1 MKNVCV
7 LGCGRLGQII
17 ADGLHTGKVKGCRL
31 EGVMDGNEKAVK
43 EAARKFQCRA
53 SHRAISVSAW
63 PQAIG
68 RMPMPL
74 AAPWRAG
81 RAALYNRRAGCY
93 NKSDRPVG
101 RSEFVPAGEQEE
113 NSRPRV
119 FWREDM
125 LPQFS
130 VRKPYTVLVAVV
142 LVLVLGVISFT
153 GMTTDLLPAMELPYV
168 VVMTTYPGASPEK
181 IETTVT
187 KPLEAVLGTTGGIK
201 NVSSVSSEN
210 ASIVILEFEQGTN
223 MDSAMIE
230 LSSNVDLVS
239 GQMDDAVG
247 TPMLMKISPDMLPVM
262 VASVDMDGMDVK
274 EISAFADETVMPAF
288 ERIDGVAS
296 VDATG
301 LVEQQVTVTLDQAK
315 IDALNDKVLAG
326 VDSGLADAQRELRE
340 GQAKVADGKA
350 KLAEGEAALESQKGS
365 ALDKLAQGSA
375 QVDGASATLSALLSE
390 ETTLTANQ
398 KAFEAERDG
407 YTQAKQ
413 GYEGINTALA
423 GARDTARQ
431 AAAAAAKQGVLDS
444 VNALLAQMG
453 RPAVGTYKEAAAVY
467 AQLQQTQPGLP
478 ALPDPAVVGEQAAA
492 AVPANVDALLAL
504 DDASFEAFKAQAGAL
519 PGGEQLA
526 ALAKESLTPLRDAE
540 VRADTRLPEVEA
552 ELSNITTRL
561 AVISGMK
568 PALEENLKKA
578 QDAYA
583 ELEKGKMTAVNELTR
598 GEVTLS
604 TTKTQLEDAEQKLA
618 DAQEQFDQ
626 ARDAAYKKADLSG
639 VLTADMLG
647 NILMA
652 QNFNM
657 PAGYITEGEEQYL
670 VKVGEEYASLE
681 ELENTLLM
689 HMDVDGVGD
698 VRLSDVADIA
708 LTDNAGESYAKV
720 NGNDG
725 VVLSFQK
732 QSTASTATVSQRI
745 NSAIAQLQEQNPGLH
760 ITPLMDQGDYIDMVV
775 GSVLSNLLW
784 GGLLAI
790 IVLIFFL
797 KDAKPTF
804 IVACSIPF
812 SLMCAI
818 TLMYFTDV
826 TLNIISLSGLALGVG
841 MLVDNSIVVIE
852 NIYRLRSLGVPA
864 SKAAIQGAKQVSGA
878 IFASTLTTICVFLP
892 IVFTQGISRELFT
905 DMGLT
910 IAYSLLASL
919 VVALTLVPAMG
930 AAVLKNTKEKS
941 HRWFDAF
948 VEGYQR
954 LLGWAL
960 RHKAPVLSGVT
971 ALLAI
976 SIFLTTQMGTAFIP
990 AMDSPQMSATLTMP
1004 RGAAQQD
1011 AYAMA
1016 DTVME
1021 RIAAVDGVET
1031 VGAMSG
1037 GSGMSSM
1044 MGGSSSGGSITYYIL
1059 LSDDRTATNADVS
1072 AAIEAQVADLD
1083 CTVEVQES
1091 TMDMSALGGSGVE
1104 LVITGRGLDEMNAIA
1119 DDLRGIL
1126 RSTEGL
1132 VDISENSVTGN
1143 PETRITVDKY
1153 KAMQHGLT
1161 VAQIYSE
1168 LAAELKAENTATT
1181 LTLDGTDTPVVV
1193 VKPAG
1198 QAPTRGNIMDH
1209 AFTVTNAEG
1218 EEETVRLYD
1227 IAAKQETDSVSSINR
1242 ENGARTMSVSAGVD
1256 ARHNIGLVSRELEKK
1271 LADYEL
1277 PEGYTVEIAGE
1288 NETINSAMTD
1298 LVKMIALAVVF
1309 IYLIMV
1315 AQFQSLMSPFIVMF
1329 AIPLAFTGG
1338 LLALWLTG
1346 SELSIIAMLGFL
1358 VLAGVVVNNGI
1369 VFVDNINQ
1377 LRLAGMD
1384 RTEAILE
1391 TGRTRIRPVL
1401 MTALTTILAMST
1413 MALGIGD
1420 GAEMTQ
1426 PMAIVTIGGLT
1437 YATLLTLLVVPVLYD
1452 IFRKK
1457 PLYDPELDAAAADA
1471 AKELPQPAAG

>member
-1 MKNVCV
+1 
-7 LGCGRLGQII
+7 
-17 ADGLHTGKVKGCRL
+17 
-31 EGVMDGNEKAVK
+31 
-43 EAARKFQCRA
+43 
-53 SHRAISVSAW
+53 
-63 PQAIG
+63 
-68 RMPMPL
+68 
-74 AAPWRAG
+74 
-81 RAALYNRRAGCY
+81 
-93 NKSDRPVG
+93 
-101 RSEFVPAGEQEE
+101 
-113 NSRPRV
+113 
-119 FWREDM
+119 M

-210 ASIVILEFEQGTN
+210 ASLVILEFEQGTN

-301 LVEQQVTVTLDQAK
+301 LVEQQVTVTLDQVK

-407 YTQAKQ
+407 YTHAKQ

-453 RPAVGTYKEAAAVY
+453 RPAVGTYEEAAAVY

-526 ALAKESLTPLRDAE
+526 ALTKESLTQLRDAAL
-540 VRADTRLPEVEA
+540 RADTRLPEVEA

-639 VLTADMLG
+639 MLTADMLG

-1072 AAIEAQVADLD
+1072 AAIEAQAADLD

-1198 QAPTRGNIMDH
+1198 QASTRGNIMDH

-1329 AIPLAFTGG
+1329 TIPLAFTGG

-1457 PLYDPELDAAAADA
+1457 PLYDPELDDAAADA

>member
-1 MKNVCV
+1 
-7 LGCGRLGQII
+7 
-17 ADGLHTGKVKGCRL
+17 
-31 EGVMDGNEKAVK
+31 
-43 EAARKFQCRA
+43 
-53 SHRAISVSAW
+53 
-63 PQAIG
+63 
-68 RMPMPL
+68 
-74 AAPWRAG
+74 
-81 RAALYNRRAGCY
+81 
-93 NKSDRPVG
+93 
-101 RSEFVPAGEQEE
+101 
-113 NSRPRV
+113 
-119 FWREDM
+119 
-125 LPQFS
+125 
-130 VRKPYTVLVAVV
+130 
-142 LVLVLGVISFT
+142 
-153 GMTTDLLPAMELPYV
+153 
-168 VVMTTYPGASPEK
+168 
-181 IETTVT
+181 
-187 KPLEAVLGTTGGIK
+187 
-201 NVSSVSSEN
+201 
-210 ASIVILEFEQGTN
+210 
-223 MDSAMIE
+223 
-230 LSSNVDLVS
+230 
-239 GQMDDAVG
+239 
-247 TPMLMKISPDMLPVM
+247 
-262 VASVDMDGMDVK
+262 
-274 EISAFADETVMPAF
+274 
-288 ERIDGVAS
+288 
-296 VDATG
+296 
-301 LVEQQVTVTLDQAK
+301 
-315 IDALNDKVLAG
+315 
-326 VDSGLADAQRELRE
+326 
-340 GQAKVADGKA
+340 
-350 KLAEGEAALESQKGS
+350 
-365 ALDKLAQGSA
+365 
-375 QVDGASATLSALLSE
+375 
-390 ETTLTANQ
+390 
-398 KAFEAERDG
+398 
-407 YTQAKQ
+407 
-413 GYEGINTALA
+413 
-423 GARDTARQ
+423 
-431 AAAAAAKQGVLDS
+431 
-444 VNALLAQMG
+444 
-453 RPAVGTYKEAAAVY
+453 
-467 AQLQQTQPGLP
+467 
-478 ALPDPAVVGEQAAA
+478 
-492 AVPANVDALLAL
+492 
-504 DDASFEAFKAQAGAL
+504 
-519 PGGEQLA
+519 
-526 ALAKESLTPLRDAE
+526 
-540 VRADTRLPEVEA
+540 
-552 ELSNITTRL
+552 
-561 AVISGMK
+561 
-568 PALEENLKKA
+568 
-578 QDAYA
+578 
-583 ELEKGKMTAVNELTR
+583 
-598 GEVTLS
+598 
-604 TTKTQLEDAEQKLA
+604 
-618 DAQEQFDQ
+618 
-626 ARDAAYKKADLSG
+626 
-639 VLTADMLG
+639 
-647 NILMA
+647 MA

-698 VRLSDVADIA
+698 VRLSDVADIV

-1329 AIPLAFTGG
+1329 TIPLAFTGG

-1384 RTEAILE
+1384 RTKAILE

-1457 PLYDPELDAAAADA
+1457 PLYDPELDDAAADA

>member
-1 MKNVCV
+1 
-7 LGCGRLGQII
+7 
-17 ADGLHTGKVKGCRL
+17 
-31 EGVMDGNEKAVK
+31 
-43 EAARKFQCRA
+43 
-53 SHRAISVSAW
+53 
-63 PQAIG
+63 
-68 RMPMPL
+68 
-74 AAPWRAG
+74 
-81 RAALYNRRAGCY
+81 
-93 NKSDRPVG
+93 
-101 RSEFVPAGEQEE
+101 
-113 NSRPRV
+113 
-119 FWREDM
+119 M

-301 LVEQQVTVTLDQAK
+301 LVEQQVTVTLDQVK

-326 VDSGLADAQRELRE
+326 VDSDLADAQRELRE

-453 RPAVGTYKEAAAVY
+453 RPAVGTYEEAAAVY

-504 DDASFEAFKAQAGAL
+504 DDASFEAFKTQAGAL

-526 ALAKESLTPLRDAE
+526 ALTKESLTQLRDA
-540 VRADTRLPEVEA
+540 VLRADTRLPEVEA

-960 RHKAPVLSGVT
+960 RHKAPVLAGVT

-990 AMDSPQMSATLTMP
+990 AMDSPQMSAKLTMP

-1288 NETINSAMTD
+1288 NKTINSAMTD

-1329 AIPLAFTGG
+1329 TIPLAFTGG

-1452 IFRKK
+1452 TFRKK
-1457 PLYDPELDAAAADA
+1457 PLYDPELDDAAADA

>member
-1 MKNVCV
+1 
-7 LGCGRLGQII
+7 
-17 ADGLHTGKVKGCRL
+17 
-31 EGVMDGNEKAVK
+31 
-43 EAARKFQCRA
+43 
-53 SHRAISVSAW
+53 
-63 PQAIG
+63 
-68 RMPMPL
+68 
-74 AAPWRAG
+74 
-81 RAALYNRRAGCY
+81 
-93 NKSDRPVG
+93 
-101 RSEFVPAGEQEE
+101 
-113 NSRPRV
+113 
-119 FWREDM
+119 
-125 LPQFS
+125 
-130 VRKPYTVLVAVV
+130 
-142 LVLVLGVISFT
+142 
-153 GMTTDLLPAMELPYV
+153 
-168 VVMTTYPGASPEK
+168 
-181 IETTVT
+181 
-187 KPLEAVLGTTGGIK
+187 
-201 NVSSVSSEN
+201 
-210 ASIVILEFEQGTN
+210 
-223 MDSAMIE
+223 
-230 LSSNVDLVS
+230 
-239 GQMDDAVG
+239 
-247 TPMLMKISPDMLPVM
+247 
-262 VASVDMDGMDVK
+262 
-274 EISAFADETVMPAF
+274 
-288 ERIDGVAS
+288 
-296 VDATG
+296 
-301 LVEQQVTVTLDQAK
+301 
-315 IDALNDKVLAG
+315 
-326 VDSGLADAQRELRE
+326 
-340 GQAKVADGKA
+340 
-350 KLAEGEAALESQKGS
+350 
-365 ALDKLAQGSA
+365 
-375 QVDGASATLSALLSE
+375 
-390 ETTLTANQ
+390 
-398 KAFEAERDG
+398 
-407 YTQAKQ
+407 
-413 GYEGINTALA
+413 
-423 GARDTARQ
+423 
-431 AAAAAAKQGVLDS
+431 
-444 VNALLAQMG
+444 
-453 RPAVGTYKEAAAVY
+453 
-467 AQLQQTQPGLP
+467 
-478 ALPDPAVVGEQAAA
+478 
-492 AVPANVDALLAL
+492 
-504 DDASFEAFKAQAGAL
+504 
-519 PGGEQLA
+519 
-526 ALAKESLTPLRDAE
+526 
-540 VRADTRLPEVEA
+540 
-552 ELSNITTRL
+552 
-561 AVISGMK
+561 
-568 PALEENLKKA
+568 
-578 QDAYA
+578 
-583 ELEKGKMTAVNELTR
+583 MTAVNELTR

-618 DAQEQFDQ
+618 DAQAQFDQ

-760 ITPLMDQGDYIDMVV
+760 ITPLMDQGDYIDIVV

-960 RHKAPVLSGVT
+960 RHKAPVLAGVT

-990 AMDSPQMSATLTMP
+990 AMDSPQMSAKLTMP

-1329 AIPLAFTGG
+1329 TIPLAFTGG

-1457 PLYDPELDAAAADA
+1457 PLYDPELDDAAADA

>member
-1 MKNVCV
+1 
-7 LGCGRLGQII
+7 
-17 ADGLHTGKVKGCRL
+17 
-31 EGVMDGNEKAVK
+31 
-43 EAARKFQCRA
+43 
-53 SHRAISVSAW
+53 
-63 PQAIG
+63 
-68 RMPMPL
+68 
-74 AAPWRAG
+74 
-81 RAALYNRRAGCY
+81 
-93 NKSDRPVG
+93 
-101 RSEFVPAGEQEE
+101 
-113 NSRPRV
+113 
-119 FWREDM
+119 M

-301 LVEQQVTVTLDQAK
+301 LVEQQVTVTLDQVK

-350 KLAEGEAALESQKGS
+350 KLAEGEAALESQKDS

-407 YTQAKQ
+407 YTHAKQ

-453 RPAVGTYKEAAAVY
+453 RPAVGTYEEAAAVY

-526 ALAKESLTPLRDAE
+526 ALTKESLTQLRGAAL
-540 VRADTRLPEVEA
+540 RADTRLPEVEA
-552 ELSNITTRL
+552 ELSNIATRL

-1329 AIPLAFTGG
+1329 TIPLAFTGG

-1457 PLYDPELDAAAADA
+1457 PLYDPELDDAAADA

>member
-1 MKNVCV
+1 
-7 LGCGRLGQII
+7 
-17 ADGLHTGKVKGCRL
+17 
-31 EGVMDGNEKAVK
+31 
-43 EAARKFQCRA
+43 
-53 SHRAISVSAW
+53 
-63 PQAIG
+63 
-68 RMPMPL
+68 
-74 AAPWRAG
+74 
-81 RAALYNRRAGCY
+81 
-93 NKSDRPVG
+93 
-101 RSEFVPAGEQEE
+101 
-113 NSRPRV
+113 
-119 FWREDM
+119 M

-210 ASIVILEFEQGTN
+210 ASLVILEFEQGTN

-301 LVEQQVTVTLDQAK
+301 LVEQQVTVTLDQVK

-407 YTQAKQ
+407 YTHAKQ

-453 RPAVGTYKEAAAVY
+453 RPAVGTYEEAAAVY

-526 ALAKESLTPLRDAE
+526 ALTKESLTQLRDAAL
-540 VRADTRLPEVEA
+540 RADTRLPEVEA

-639 VLTADMLG
+639 MLTADMLG

-930 AAVLKNTKEKS
+930 AAVLKNTNEKS

-1072 AAIEAQVADLD
+1072 AAIEAQAADLD

-1329 AIPLAFTGG
+1329 TIPLAFTGG

-1457 PLYDPELDAAAADA
+1457 PLYDPELDDAAADA

>member
-1 MKNVCV
+1 
-7 LGCGRLGQII
+7 
-17 ADGLHTGKVKGCRL
+17 
-31 EGVMDGNEKAVK
+31 
-43 EAARKFQCRA
+43 
-53 SHRAISVSAW
+53 
-63 PQAIG
+63 
-68 RMPMPL
+68 
-74 AAPWRAG
+74 
-81 RAALYNRRAGCY
+81 
-93 NKSDRPVG
+93 
-101 RSEFVPAGEQEE
+101 
-113 NSRPRV
+113 
-119 FWREDM
+119 M

-526 ALAKESLTPLRDAE
+526 ALAKESLTQLHDAAL
-540 VRADTRLPEVEA
+540 RADTRLPEVEA

-1329 AIPLAFTGG
+1329 TIPLAFTGG

>member
-1 MKNVCV
+1 
-7 LGCGRLGQII
+7 
-17 ADGLHTGKVKGCRL
+17 
-31 EGVMDGNEKAVK
+31 
-43 EAARKFQCRA
+43 
-53 SHRAISVSAW
+53 
-63 PQAIG
+63 
-68 RMPMPL
+68 
-74 AAPWRAG
+74 
-81 RAALYNRRAGCY
+81 
-93 NKSDRPVG
+93 
-101 RSEFVPAGEQEE
+101 
-113 NSRPRV
+113 
-119 FWREDM
+119 M

-301 LVEQQVTVTLDQAK
+301 LVEQQVTVTLDQVK

-326 VDSGLADAQRELRE
+326 VDSDLADAQRELRE

-453 RPAVGTYKEAAAVY
+453 RPAVGTYEEAAAVY

-504 DDASFEAFKAQAGAL
+504 DDASFEAFKTQAGAL

-526 ALAKESLTPLRDAE
+526 ALTKESLTQLRDA
-540 VRADTRLPEVEA
+540 VLRADTRLPEVEA

-960 RHKAPVLSGVT
+960 RHKAPVLAGVT

-990 AMDSPQMSATLTMP
+990 AMDSPQMSAKLTMP

-1011 AYAMA
+1011 AYAIA

-1329 AIPLAFTGG
+1329 TIPLAFTGG

-1452 IFRKK
+1452 TFRKK
-1457 PLYDPELDAAAADA
+1457 PLYDPELDDAAADA

>member
-1 MKNVCV
+1 
-7 LGCGRLGQII
+7 
-17 ADGLHTGKVKGCRL
+17 
-31 EGVMDGNEKAVK
+31 
-43 EAARKFQCRA
+43 
-53 SHRAISVSAW
+53 
-63 PQAIG
+63 
-68 RMPMPL
+68 
-74 AAPWRAG
+74 
-81 RAALYNRRAGCY
+81 
-93 NKSDRPVG
+93 
-101 RSEFVPAGEQEE
+101 
-113 NSRPRV
+113 
-119 FWREDM
+119 M

-301 LVEQQVTVTLDQAK
+301 LVEQQVTVTLDQVK

-326 VDSGLADAQRELRE
+326 VDSDLADAQRELRE

-504 DDASFEAFKAQAGAL
+504 DDASFEAFKTQAGAL

-526 ALAKESLTPLRDAE
+526 ALTKESLTQLRDA
-540 VRADTRLPEVEA
+540 VLRADTRLPEVEA

-960 RHKAPVLSGVT
+960 RHKAPVLAGVT

-990 AMDSPQMSATLTMP
+990 AMDSPQMSAKLTMP

-1329 AIPLAFTGG
+1329 TIPLAFTGG

-1457 PLYDPELDAAAADA
+1457 PLYDPELDDAAADA

>member
-1 MKNVCV
+1 M
-7 LGCGRLGQII
+7 
-17 ADGLHTGKVKGCRL
+17 
-31 EGVMDGNEKAVK
+31 
-43 EAARKFQCRA
+43 
-53 SHRAISVSAW
+53 
-63 PQAIG
+63 
-68 RMPMPL
+68 
-74 AAPWRAG
+74 
-81 RAALYNRRAGCY
+81 
-93 NKSDRPVG
+93 
-101 RSEFVPAGEQEE
+101 
-113 NSRPRV
+113 
-119 FWREDM
+119 
-125 LPQFS
+125 
-130 VRKPYTVLVAVV
+130 
-142 LVLVLGVISFT
+142 
-153 GMTTDLLPAMELPYV
+153 
-168 VVMTTYPGASPEK
+168 
-181 IETTVT
+181 
-187 KPLEAVLGTTGGIK
+187 
-201 NVSSVSSEN
+201 
-210 ASIVILEFEQGTN
+210 
-223 MDSAMIE
+223 
-230 LSSNVDLVS
+230 
-239 GQMDDAVG
+239 
-247 TPMLMKISPDMLPVM
+247 
-262 VASVDMDGMDVK
+262 
-274 EISAFADETVMPAF
+274 
-288 ERIDGVAS
+288 
-296 VDATG
+296 
-301 LVEQQVTVTLDQAK
+301 
-315 IDALNDKVLAG
+315 
-326 VDSGLADAQRELRE
+326 
-340 GQAKVADGKA
+340 
-350 KLAEGEAALESQKGS
+350 
-365 ALDKLAQGSA
+365 
-375 QVDGASATLSALLSE
+375 
-390 ETTLTANQ
+390 
-398 KAFEAERDG
+398 
-407 YTQAKQ
+407 
-413 GYEGINTALA
+413 
-423 GARDTARQ
+423 
-431 AAAAAAKQGVLDS
+431 
-444 VNALLAQMG
+444 
-453 RPAVGTYKEAAAVY
+453 
-467 AQLQQTQPGLP
+467 
-478 ALPDPAVVGEQAAA
+478 GEQAAA

-526 ALAKESLTPLRDAE
+526 AQTKESLTQLRDAAL
-540 VRADTRLPEVEA
+540 RADTRLPEVEA
-552 ELSNITTRL
+552 ELSTLPRARCNF
-561 AVISGMK
+561 GMK
-568 PALEENLKKA
+568 PALEENLKGTGCLCRAGKG
-578 QDAYA
+578 QDDG
-583 ELEKGKMTAVNELTR
+583 GKRAHQ

-604 TTKTQLEDAEQKLA
+604 TTNTAGRCGTKLA

-639 VLTADMLG
+639 MLTADMLG

-790 IVLIFFL
+790 IVLIIFL

-941 HRWFDAF
+941 HRWFDAG

-960 RHKAPVLSGVT
+960 RHKAPVLAGVT

-1218 EEETVRLYD
+1218 ERRPSVCD

-1329 AIPLAFTGG
+1329 TIPLAFTGG

-1346 SELSIIAMLGFL
+1346 SELSVIAMLGFL

-1457 PLYDPELDAAAADA
+1457 PLYDPELDDAAADA

>member
-1 MKNVCV
+1 
-7 LGCGRLGQII
+7 
-17 ADGLHTGKVKGCRL
+17 
-31 EGVMDGNEKAVK
+31 
-43 EAARKFQCRA
+43 
-53 SHRAISVSAW
+53 
-63 PQAIG
+63 
-68 RMPMPL
+68 
-74 AAPWRAG
+74 
-81 RAALYNRRAGCY
+81 
-93 NKSDRPVG
+93 
-101 RSEFVPAGEQEE
+101 
-113 NSRPRV
+113 
-119 FWREDM
+119 M

-301 LVEQQVTVTLDQAK
+301 LVEQQVTVTLDQVK

-407 YTQAKQ
+407 YTHAKQ

-431 AAAAAAKQGVLDS
+431 AAAAAAKQGVLDN

-453 RPAVGTYKEAAAVY
+453 RPAVGTYEEAAAVY

-526 ALAKESLTPLRDAE
+526 ALTKESLTQLRDAAL
-540 VRADTRLPEVEA
+540 RADTRLPEVEA

-812 SLMCAI
+812 RLMCAI

-1104 LVITGRGLDEMNAIA
+1104 LVIAGRGLDEMNAIA

-1329 AIPLAFTGG
+1329 TIPLAFTGG

-1457 PLYDPELDAAAADA
+1457 PLYDPELDDAAADA

>member
-1 MKNVCV
+1 
-7 LGCGRLGQII
+7 
-17 ADGLHTGKVKGCRL
+17 
-31 EGVMDGNEKAVK
+31 
-43 EAARKFQCRA
+43 
-53 SHRAISVSAW
+53 
-63 PQAIG
+63 
-68 RMPMPL
+68 
-74 AAPWRAG
+74 
-81 RAALYNRRAGCY
+81 
-93 NKSDRPVG
+93 
-101 RSEFVPAGEQEE
+101 
-113 NSRPRV
+113 
-119 FWREDM
+119 M

-210 ASIVILEFEQGTN
+210 ASIVIMEFEQGTN

-301 LVEQQVTVTLDQAK
+301 LVEQQVTVTLDQVK

-326 VDSGLADAQRELRE
+326 VDSDLADAQRELRE

-453 RPAVGTYKEAAAVY
+453 RPAVGTYEEAAAVY

-504 DDASFEAFKAQAGAL
+504 DDASFEAFKTQAGAL

-526 ALAKESLTPLRDAE
+526 ALTKESLTQLRDA
-540 VRADTRLPEVEA
+540 VLRADTRLPEVEA

-941 HRWFDAF
+941 HRWFDAV

-960 RHKAPVLSGVT
+960 RHKAPVLAGVT

-990 AMDSPQMSATLTMP
+990 AMDSPQMSAKLTMP

-1329 AIPLAFTGG
+1329 TIPLAFTGG

-1452 IFRKK
+1452 TFRKK
-1457 PLYDPELDAAAADA
+1457 PLYDPELDDAAADA

>member
-1 MKNVCV
+1 
-7 LGCGRLGQII
+7 
-17 ADGLHTGKVKGCRL
+17 
-31 EGVMDGNEKAVK
+31 
-43 EAARKFQCRA
+43 
-53 SHRAISVSAW
+53 
-63 PQAIG
+63 
-68 RMPMPL
+68 
-74 AAPWRAG
+74 
-81 RAALYNRRAGCY
+81 
-93 NKSDRPVG
+93 
-101 RSEFVPAGEQEE
+101 
-113 NSRPRV
+113 
-119 FWREDM
+119 M

-301 LVEQQVTVTLDQAK
+301 LVEQQVTVTLDQVK

-326 VDSGLADAQRELRE
+326 VDSDLADAQRELRE

-453 RPAVGTYKEAAAVY
+453 RPAVGTYEEAAAVY

-504 DDASFEAFKAQAGAL
+504 DDASFEAFKTQAGAL

-526 ALAKESLTPLRDAE
+526 ALTKESLTQLRDA
-540 VRADTRLPEVEA
+540 VLRADTRLPEVEA

-960 RHKAPVLSGVT
+960 RHKAPVLAGVT

-990 AMDSPQMSATLTMP
+990 AMDSPQMSAKLTMP

-1126 RSTEGL
+1126 RGTEGL

-1329 AIPLAFTGG
+1329 TIPLAFTGG

-1457 PLYDPELDAAAADA
+1457 PLYDPELDDAAADA

>member
-1 MKNVCV
+1 
-7 LGCGRLGQII
+7 
-17 ADGLHTGKVKGCRL
+17 
-31 EGVMDGNEKAVK
+31 
-43 EAARKFQCRA
+43 
-53 SHRAISVSAW
+53 
-63 PQAIG
+63 
-68 RMPMPL
+68 
-74 AAPWRAG
+74 
-81 RAALYNRRAGCY
+81 
-93 NKSDRPVG
+93 
-101 RSEFVPAGEQEE
+101 
-113 NSRPRV
+113 
-119 FWREDM
+119 M

-274 EISAFADETVMPAF
+274 EISALADETVMPAF

-301 LVEQQVTVTLDQAK
+301 LVEQQVTVTLDQVK

-326 VDSGLADAQRELRE
+326 VDSDLADAQRELRE

-453 RPAVGTYKEAAAVY
+453 RPAVGTYEEAAAVY

-504 DDASFEAFKAQAGAL
+504 DDASFEAFKTQAGAL

-526 ALAKESLTPLRDAE
+526 ALTKESLTQLRDA
-540 VRADTRLPEVEA
+540 VLRADTRLPEVEA

-960 RHKAPVLSGVT
+960 RHKAPVLAGVT

-990 AMDSPQMSATLTMP
+990 AMDSPQMSAKLTMP

-1329 AIPLAFTGG
+1329 TIPLAFTGG

-1346 SELSIIAMLGFL
+1346 SELSVIAMLGFL

-1452 IFRKK
+1452 TFRKK
-1457 PLYDPELDAAAADA
+1457 PLYDPELDDAAADA

>member
-1 MKNVCV
+1 
-7 LGCGRLGQII
+7 
-17 ADGLHTGKVKGCRL
+17 
-31 EGVMDGNEKAVK
+31 
-43 EAARKFQCRA
+43 
-53 SHRAISVSAW
+53 
-63 PQAIG
+63 
-68 RMPMPL
+68 
-74 AAPWRAG
+74 
-81 RAALYNRRAGCY
+81 
-93 NKSDRPVG
+93 
-101 RSEFVPAGEQEE
+101 
-113 NSRPRV
+113 
-119 FWREDM
+119 M

-301 LVEQQVTVTLDQAK
+301 LVEQQVTVTLDQVK

-326 VDSGLADAQRELRE
+326 VDSDLADAQRELRE

-453 RPAVGTYKEAAAVY
+453 RPAVGTYEEAAAVY

-526 ALAKESLTPLRDAE
+526 ALTKESLTQLRDA
-540 VRADTRLPEVEA
+540 VLRADTRLPEVEA

-960 RHKAPVLSGVT
+960 RHKAPVLAGVT

-990 AMDSPQMSATLTMP
+990 AMDSPQMSAILTMP

-1329 AIPLAFTGG
+1329 TIPLAFTGG

-1452 IFRKK
+1452 TFRKK
-1457 PLYDPELDAAAADA
+1457 PLYDPELDDAAADA

>member
-1 MKNVCV
+1 
-7 LGCGRLGQII
+7 
-17 ADGLHTGKVKGCRL
+17 
-31 EGVMDGNEKAVK
+31 
-43 EAARKFQCRA
+43 
-53 SHRAISVSAW
+53 
-63 PQAIG
+63 
-68 RMPMPL
+68 
-74 AAPWRAG
+74 
-81 RAALYNRRAGCY
+81 
-93 NKSDRPVG
+93 
-101 RSEFVPAGEQEE
+101 
-113 NSRPRV
+113 
-119 FWREDM
+119 M

-301 LVEQQVTVTLDQAK
+301 LVEQQVTVTLDQVK

-453 RPAVGTYKEAAAVY
+453 RPAVGTYEEAAAVY

-504 DDASFEAFKAQAGAL
+504 DDASFEAFKTQAGAL

-526 ALAKESLTPLRDAE
+526 ALTKESLTQLRDA
-540 VRADTRLPEVEA
+540 VLRADTRLPEVEA

-639 VLTADMLG
+639 MLTADMLG

-1277 PEGYTVEIAGE
+1277 PEGYIVEIAGE

-1329 AIPLAFTGG
+1329 TIPLAFTGG

-1457 PLYDPELDAAAADA
+1457 PLYDPELDDAAADA

>member
-1 MKNVCV
+1 
-7 LGCGRLGQII
+7 
-17 ADGLHTGKVKGCRL
+17 
-31 EGVMDGNEKAVK
+31 
-43 EAARKFQCRA
+43 
-53 SHRAISVSAW
+53 
-63 PQAIG
+63 
-68 RMPMPL
+68 
-74 AAPWRAG
+74 
-81 RAALYNRRAGCY
+81 
-93 NKSDRPVG
+93 
-101 RSEFVPAGEQEE
+101 
-113 NSRPRV
+113 
-119 FWREDM
+119 M

-301 LVEQQVTVTLDQAK
+301 LVEQQVTVTLDQVK

-365 ALDKLAQGSA
+365 ALDKLAQGSV

-453 RPAVGTYKEAAAVY
+453 RPAVGTYEEAAAVY

-526 ALAKESLTPLRDAE
+526 ALTKESLTQLRDA
-540 VRADTRLPEVEA
+540 VLRADTRLPEVEA

-745 NSAIAQLQEQNPGLH
+745 NSAIAQLQEQNPGMH

-960 RHKAPVLSGVT
+960 RHKAPVLAGVT

-1218 EEETVRLYD
+1218 EEEIVRLYD

-1329 AIPLAFTGG
+1329 TIPLAFTGG

-1346 SELSIIAMLGFL
+1346 SELSVIAMLGFL

-1457 PLYDPELDAAAADA
+1457 PLYDPELDDAAADA

>member
-1 MKNVCV
+1 
-7 LGCGRLGQII
+7 
-17 ADGLHTGKVKGCRL
+17 
-31 EGVMDGNEKAVK
+31 
-43 EAARKFQCRA
+43 
-53 SHRAISVSAW
+53 
-63 PQAIG
+63 
-68 RMPMPL
+68 
-74 AAPWRAG
+74 
-81 RAALYNRRAGCY
+81 
-93 NKSDRPVG
+93 
-101 RSEFVPAGEQEE
+101 
-113 NSRPRV
+113 
-119 FWREDM
+119 
-125 LPQFS
+125 
-130 VRKPYTVLVAVV
+130 
-142 LVLVLGVISFT
+142 
-153 GMTTDLLPAMELPYV
+153 
-168 VVMTTYPGASPEK
+168 
-181 IETTVT
+181 
-187 KPLEAVLGTTGGIK
+187 
-201 NVSSVSSEN
+201 
-210 ASIVILEFEQGTN
+210 
-223 MDSAMIE
+223 
-230 LSSNVDLVS
+230 
-239 GQMDDAVG
+239 
-247 TPMLMKISPDMLPVM
+247 
-262 VASVDMDGMDVK
+262 
-274 EISAFADETVMPAF
+274 
-288 ERIDGVAS
+288 
-296 VDATG
+296 
-301 LVEQQVTVTLDQAK
+301 
-315 IDALNDKVLAG
+315 
-326 VDSGLADAQRELRE
+326 
-340 GQAKVADGKA
+340 
-350 KLAEGEAALESQKGS
+350 
-365 ALDKLAQGSA
+365 
-375 QVDGASATLSALLSE
+375 
-390 ETTLTANQ
+390 
-398 KAFEAERDG
+398 
-407 YTQAKQ
+407 
-413 GYEGINTALA
+413 
-423 GARDTARQ
+423 
-431 AAAAAAKQGVLDS
+431 
-444 VNALLAQMG
+444 
-453 RPAVGTYKEAAAVY
+453 
-467 AQLQQTQPGLP
+467 
-478 ALPDPAVVGEQAAA
+478 
-492 AVPANVDALLAL
+492 
-504 DDASFEAFKAQAGAL
+504 
-519 PGGEQLA
+519 
-526 ALAKESLTPLRDAE
+526 
-540 VRADTRLPEVEA
+540 
-552 ELSNITTRL
+552 
-561 AVISGMK
+561 
-568 PALEENLKKA
+568 
-578 QDAYA
+578 
-583 ELEKGKMTAVNELTR
+583 MTAVNELTR

-639 VLTADMLG
+639 MLTADMLG

-960 RHKAPVLSGVT
+960 RHKAPVLAGVT

-1072 AAIEAQVADLD
+1072 AAIEAQVADLE

-1329 AIPLAFTGG
+1329 TIPLAFTGG

-1346 SELSIIAMLGFL
+1346 SELSVIAMLGFL

-1457 PLYDPELDAAAADA
+1457 PLYDPELDDAAADA

>member
-1 MKNVCV
+1 
-7 LGCGRLGQII
+7 
-17 ADGLHTGKVKGCRL
+17 
-31 EGVMDGNEKAVK
+31 
-43 EAARKFQCRA
+43 
-53 SHRAISVSAW
+53 
-63 PQAIG
+63 
-68 RMPMPL
+68 
-74 AAPWRAG
+74 
-81 RAALYNRRAGCY
+81 
-93 NKSDRPVG
+93 
-101 RSEFVPAGEQEE
+101 
-113 NSRPRV
+113 
-119 FWREDM
+119 M

-301 LVEQQVTVTLDQAK
+301 LVEQQVTVTLDQVK

-326 VDSGLADAQRELRE
+326 VDSDLADAQRELRE

-453 RPAVGTYKEAAAVY
+453 RPAVGTYEEAAAVY

-504 DDASFEAFKAQAGAL
+504 DDASFEAFKTQAGAL

-526 ALAKESLTPLRDAE
+526 ALTKESLTQLRDA
-540 VRADTRLPEVEA
+540 VLRADTRLPEVEA

-960 RHKAPVLSGVT
+960 RHKAPVLAGVT

-1072 AAIEAQVADLD
+1072 AAIEAQVADLE

-1329 AIPLAFTGG
+1329 TIPLAFTGG

-1452 IFRKK
+1452 TFRKK
-1457 PLYDPELDAAAADA
+1457 PLYDPELDDAAADA

>member
-1 MKNVCV
+1 
-7 LGCGRLGQII
+7 
-17 ADGLHTGKVKGCRL
+17 
-31 EGVMDGNEKAVK
+31 
-43 EAARKFQCRA
+43 
-53 SHRAISVSAW
+53 
-63 PQAIG
+63 
-68 RMPMPL
+68 
-74 AAPWRAG
+74 
-81 RAALYNRRAGCY
+81 
-93 NKSDRPVG
+93 
-101 RSEFVPAGEQEE
+101 
-113 NSRPRV
+113 
-119 FWREDM
+119 M

-301 LVEQQVTVTLDQAK
+301 LVEQQVTVTLDQVK

-453 RPAVGTYKEAAAVY
+453 RPAVGTYEEAVAVY

-526 ALAKESLTPLRDAE
+526 ALTKESLTQLRDAAL
-540 VRADTRLPEVEA
+540 RADTRLPEVEA

-1329 AIPLAFTGG
+1329 TIPLAFTGG

-1457 PLYDPELDAAAADA
+1457 PLYDPELDDAAADA

>member
-1 MKNVCV
+1 M
-7 LGCGRLGQII
+7 
-17 ADGLHTGKVKGCRL
+17 
-31 EGVMDGNEKAVK
+31 
-43 EAARKFQCRA
+43 
-53 SHRAISVSAW
+53 
-63 PQAIG
+63 
-68 RMPMPL
+68 
-74 AAPWRAG
+74 
-81 RAALYNRRAGCY
+81 
-93 NKSDRPVG
+93 
-101 RSEFVPAGEQEE
+101 
-113 NSRPRV
+113 
-119 FWREDM
+119 
-125 LPQFS
+125 
-130 VRKPYTVLVAVV
+130 
-142 LVLVLGVISFT
+142 
-153 GMTTDLLPAMELPYV
+153 
-168 VVMTTYPGASPEK
+168 
-181 IETTVT
+181 
-187 KPLEAVLGTTGGIK
+187 
-201 NVSSVSSEN
+201 
-210 ASIVILEFEQGTN
+210 
-223 MDSAMIE
+223 
-230 LSSNVDLVS
+230 
-239 GQMDDAVG
+239 
-247 TPMLMKISPDMLPVM
+247 
-262 VASVDMDGMDVK
+262 
-274 EISAFADETVMPAF
+274 
-288 ERIDGVAS
+288 
-296 VDATG
+296 
-301 LVEQQVTVTLDQAK
+301 
-315 IDALNDKVLAG
+315 
-326 VDSGLADAQRELRE
+326 
-340 GQAKVADGKA
+340 
-350 KLAEGEAALESQKGS
+350 
-365 ALDKLAQGSA
+365 
-375 QVDGASATLSALLSE
+375 
-390 ETTLTANQ
+390 
-398 KAFEAERDG
+398 
-407 YTQAKQ
+407 
-413 GYEGINTALA
+413 
-423 GARDTARQ
+423 
-431 AAAAAAKQGVLDS
+431 
-444 VNALLAQMG
+444 
-453 RPAVGTYKEAAAVY
+453 
-467 AQLQQTQPGLP
+467 
-478 ALPDPAVVGEQAAA
+478 
-492 AVPANVDALLAL
+492 
-504 DDASFEAFKAQAGAL
+504 
-519 PGGEQLA
+519 
-526 ALAKESLTPLRDAE
+526 
-540 VRADTRLPEVEA
+540 RADTRLPEVEA

-639 VLTADMLG
+639 MLTADMLG

-1072 AAIEAQVADLD
+1072 AAIEAQVADLE

-1329 AIPLAFTGG
+1329 TIPLAFTGG

-1457 PLYDPELDAAAADA
+1457 PLYDPELDDAAADA

>member
-1 MKNVCV
+1 M
-7 LGCGRLGQII
+7 
-17 ADGLHTGKVKGCRL
+17 
-31 EGVMDGNEKAVK
+31 
-43 EAARKFQCRA
+43 
-53 SHRAISVSAW
+53 
-63 PQAIG
+63 
-68 RMPMPL
+68 
-74 AAPWRAG
+74 
-81 RAALYNRRAGCY
+81 
-93 NKSDRPVG
+93 
-101 RSEFVPAGEQEE
+101 
-113 NSRPRV
+113 
-119 FWREDM
+119 
-125 LPQFS
+125 
-130 VRKPYTVLVAVV
+130 
-142 LVLVLGVISFT
+142 
-153 GMTTDLLPAMELPYV
+153 
-168 VVMTTYPGASPEK
+168 
-181 IETTVT
+181 
-187 KPLEAVLGTTGGIK
+187 
-201 NVSSVSSEN
+201 
-210 ASIVILEFEQGTN
+210 
-223 MDSAMIE
+223 
-230 LSSNVDLVS
+230 
-239 GQMDDAVG
+239 
-247 TPMLMKISPDMLPVM
+247 
-262 VASVDMDGMDVK
+262 
-274 EISAFADETVMPAF
+274 
-288 ERIDGVAS
+288 
-296 VDATG
+296 
-301 LVEQQVTVTLDQAK
+301 
-315 IDALNDKVLAG
+315 
-326 VDSGLADAQRELRE
+326 
-340 GQAKVADGKA
+340 
-350 KLAEGEAALESQKGS
+350 
-365 ALDKLAQGSA
+365 
-375 QVDGASATLSALLSE
+375 
-390 ETTLTANQ
+390 
-398 KAFEAERDG
+398 
-407 YTQAKQ
+407 
-413 GYEGINTALA
+413 
-423 GARDTARQ
+423 
-431 AAAAAAKQGVLDS
+431 
-444 VNALLAQMG
+444 
-453 RPAVGTYKEAAAVY
+453 
-467 AQLQQTQPGLP
+467 
-478 ALPDPAVVGEQAAA
+478 
-492 AVPANVDALLAL
+492 
-504 DDASFEAFKAQAGAL
+504 
-519 PGGEQLA
+519 
-526 ALAKESLTPLRDAE
+526 
-540 VRADTRLPEVEA
+540 RADTRLPEVEA

-960 RHKAPVLSGVT
+960 RHKAPVLAGVT

-1329 AIPLAFTGG
+1329 TIPLAFTGG

-1457 PLYDPELDAAAADA
+1457 PLYDPELDDAAADA

>member
-1 MKNVCV
+1 
-7 LGCGRLGQII
+7 
-17 ADGLHTGKVKGCRL
+17 
-31 EGVMDGNEKAVK
+31 
-43 EAARKFQCRA
+43 
-53 SHRAISVSAW
+53 
-63 PQAIG
+63 
-68 RMPMPL
+68 
-74 AAPWRAG
+74 
-81 RAALYNRRAGCY
+81 
-93 NKSDRPVG
+93 
-101 RSEFVPAGEQEE
+101 
-113 NSRPRV
+113 
-119 FWREDM
+119 M

-301 LVEQQVTVTLDQAK
+301 LVEQQVTVTLDQVK

-453 RPAVGTYKEAAAVY
+453 RPAVGTYEEAAAVY

-526 ALAKESLTPLRDAE
+526 ALTKESLTQLRDA
-540 VRADTRLPEVEA
+540 VLRADTRLPEVEA

-960 RHKAPVLSGVT
+960 RHKAPVLAGVT

-1329 AIPLAFTGG
+1329 TIPLAFTGG

-1346 SELSIIAMLGFL
+1346 SELSVIAMLGFL

-1452 IFRKK
+1452 TFRKK
-1457 PLYDPELDAAAADA
+1457 PLYDPELDDAAADA

>member
-1 MKNVCV
+1 
-7 LGCGRLGQII
+7 
-17 ADGLHTGKVKGCRL
+17 
-31 EGVMDGNEKAVK
+31 
-43 EAARKFQCRA
+43 
-53 SHRAISVSAW
+53 
-63 PQAIG
+63 
-68 RMPMPL
+68 
-74 AAPWRAG
+74 
-81 RAALYNRRAGCY
+81 
-93 NKSDRPVG
+93 
-101 RSEFVPAGEQEE
+101 
-113 NSRPRV
+113 
-119 FWREDM
+119 M

-326 VDSGLADAQRELRE
+326 VDSDLADAQRELRE

-453 RPAVGTYKEAAAVY
+453 RPAVGTYEEAAAVY

-504 DDASFEAFKAQAGAL
+504 DDASFEAFKTQAGAL

-526 ALAKESLTPLRDAE
+526 ALTKESLTQLRDA
-540 VRADTRLPEVEA
+540 VLRADTRLPEVEA

-960 RHKAPVLSGVT
+960 RHKAPVLAGVT

-990 AMDSPQMSATLTMP
+990 AMDSPQMSAKLTMP

-1329 AIPLAFTGG
+1329 TIPLAFTGG

-1452 IFRKK
+1452 TFRKK
-1457 PLYDPELDAAAADA
+1457 PLYDPELDDAAADA

>member
-1 MKNVCV
+1 
-7 LGCGRLGQII
+7 
-17 ADGLHTGKVKGCRL
+17 
-31 EGVMDGNEKAVK
+31 
-43 EAARKFQCRA
+43 
-53 SHRAISVSAW
+53 
-63 PQAIG
+63 
-68 RMPMPL
+68 
-74 AAPWRAG
+74 
-81 RAALYNRRAGCY
+81 
-93 NKSDRPVG
+93 
-101 RSEFVPAGEQEE
+101 
-113 NSRPRV
+113 
-119 FWREDM
+119 M

-301 LVEQQVTVTLDQAK
+301 LVEQQVTVTLDQVK

-453 RPAVGTYKEAAAVY
+453 RPAVGTYEEAAAVY

-526 ALAKESLTPLRDAE
+526 ALTKESLTQLRGAAL
-540 VRADTRLPEVEA
+540 RADTRLPEVEA
-552 ELSNITTRL
+552 ELSNIATRL

-990 AMDSPQMSATLTMP
+990 AMDSPQMSAKLTMP

-1329 AIPLAFTGG
+1329 TIPLAFTGG

-1457 PLYDPELDAAAADA
+1457 PLYDPELDDAAADA

>member
-1 MKNVCV
+1 
-7 LGCGRLGQII
+7 
-17 ADGLHTGKVKGCRL
+17 
-31 EGVMDGNEKAVK
+31 
-43 EAARKFQCRA
+43 
-53 SHRAISVSAW
+53 
-63 PQAIG
+63 
-68 RMPMPL
+68 
-74 AAPWRAG
+74 
-81 RAALYNRRAGCY
+81 
-93 NKSDRPVG
+93 
-101 RSEFVPAGEQEE
+101 
-113 NSRPRV
+113 
-119 FWREDM
+119 M

-301 LVEQQVTVTLDQAK
+301 LVEQQVTVTLDQVK

-453 RPAVGTYKEAAAVY
+453 RPAVGTYEEAAAVY

-526 ALAKESLTPLRDAE
+526 ALTKESLTQLRDA
-540 VRADTRLPEVEA
+540 VLRADTRLPEVEA

-639 VLTADMLG
+639 MLTADMLG

-1329 AIPLAFTGG
+1329 TIPLAFTGG

-1457 PLYDPELDAAAADA
+1457 PLYDPELDDAAADA

>member
-1 MKNVCV
+1 M
-7 LGCGRLGQII
+7 
-17 ADGLHTGKVKGCRL
+17 
-31 EGVMDGNEKAVK
+31 
-43 EAARKFQCRA
+43 
-53 SHRAISVSAW
+53 
-63 PQAIG
+63 
-68 RMPMPL
+68 
-74 AAPWRAG
+74 
-81 RAALYNRRAGCY
+81 
-93 NKSDRPVG
+93 
-101 RSEFVPAGEQEE
+101 
-113 NSRPRV
+113 
-119 FWREDM
+119 
-125 LPQFS
+125 
-130 VRKPYTVLVAVV
+130 
-142 LVLVLGVISFT
+142 
-153 GMTTDLLPAMELPYV
+153 
-168 VVMTTYPGASPEK
+168 
-181 IETTVT
+181 
-187 KPLEAVLGTTGGIK
+187 
-201 NVSSVSSEN
+201 
-210 ASIVILEFEQGTN
+210 
-223 MDSAMIE
+223 
-230 LSSNVDLVS
+230 
-239 GQMDDAVG
+239 
-247 TPMLMKISPDMLPVM
+247 
-262 VASVDMDGMDVK
+262 
-274 EISAFADETVMPAF
+274 
-288 ERIDGVAS
+288 
-296 VDATG
+296 
-301 LVEQQVTVTLDQAK
+301 
-315 IDALNDKVLAG
+315 
-326 VDSGLADAQRELRE
+326 
-340 GQAKVADGKA
+340 
-350 KLAEGEAALESQKGS
+350 
-365 ALDKLAQGSA
+365 
-375 QVDGASATLSALLSE
+375 
-390 ETTLTANQ
+390 
-398 KAFEAERDG
+398 
-407 YTQAKQ
+407 
-413 GYEGINTALA
+413 
-423 GARDTARQ
+423 
-431 AAAAAAKQGVLDS
+431 
-444 VNALLAQMG
+444 
-453 RPAVGTYKEAAAVY
+453 
-467 AQLQQTQPGLP
+467 
-478 ALPDPAVVGEQAAA
+478 
-492 AVPANVDALLAL
+492 
-504 DDASFEAFKAQAGAL
+504 
-519 PGGEQLA
+519 
-526 ALAKESLTPLRDAE
+526 
-540 VRADTRLPEVEA
+540 
-552 ELSNITTRL
+552 
-561 AVISGMK
+561 
-568 PALEENLKKA
+568 
-578 QDAYA
+578 
-583 ELEKGKMTAVNELTR
+583 
-598 GEVTLS
+598 
-604 TTKTQLEDAEQKLA
+604 
-618 DAQEQFDQ
+618 
-626 ARDAAYKKADLSG
+626 
-639 VLTADMLG
+639 
-647 NILMA
+647 
-652 QNFNM
+652 
-657 PAGYITEGEEQYL
+657 
-670 VKVGEEYASLE
+670 GEEYASLE

-1329 AIPLAFTGG
+1329 TIPLAFTGG

>member
-1 MKNVCV
+1 
-7 LGCGRLGQII
+7 
-17 ADGLHTGKVKGCRL
+17 
-31 EGVMDGNEKAVK
+31 
-43 EAARKFQCRA
+43 
-53 SHRAISVSAW
+53 
-63 PQAIG
+63 
-68 RMPMPL
+68 
-74 AAPWRAG
+74 
-81 RAALYNRRAGCY
+81 
-93 NKSDRPVG
+93 
-101 RSEFVPAGEQEE
+101 
-113 NSRPRV
+113 
-119 FWREDM
+119 
-125 LPQFS
+125 
-130 VRKPYTVLVAVV
+130 
-142 LVLVLGVISFT
+142 
-153 GMTTDLLPAMELPYV
+153 
-168 VVMTTYPGASPEK
+168 
-181 IETTVT
+181 
-187 KPLEAVLGTTGGIK
+187 
-201 NVSSVSSEN
+201 
-210 ASIVILEFEQGTN
+210 
-223 MDSAMIE
+223 
-230 LSSNVDLVS
+230 
-239 GQMDDAVG
+239 
-247 TPMLMKISPDMLPVM
+247 
-262 VASVDMDGMDVK
+262 
-274 EISAFADETVMPAF
+274 
-288 ERIDGVAS
+288 
-296 VDATG
+296 
-301 LVEQQVTVTLDQAK
+301 
-315 IDALNDKVLAG
+315 
-326 VDSGLADAQRELRE
+326 
-340 GQAKVADGKA
+340 
-350 KLAEGEAALESQKGS
+350 
-365 ALDKLAQGSA
+365 
-375 QVDGASATLSALLSE
+375 
-390 ETTLTANQ
+390 
-398 KAFEAERDG
+398 
-407 YTQAKQ
+407 
-413 GYEGINTALA
+413 
-423 GARDTARQ
+423 
-431 AAAAAAKQGVLDS
+431 
-444 VNALLAQMG
+444 
-453 RPAVGTYKEAAAVY
+453 
-467 AQLQQTQPGLP
+467 
-478 ALPDPAVVGEQAAA
+478 
-492 AVPANVDALLAL
+492 
-504 DDASFEAFKAQAGAL
+504 
-519 PGGEQLA
+519 
-526 ALAKESLTPLRDAE
+526 
-540 VRADTRLPEVEA
+540 
-552 ELSNITTRL
+552 
-561 AVISGMK
+561 MK

-639 VLTADMLG
+639 MLTADMLG

-1329 AIPLAFTGG
+1329 TIPLAFTGG

-1457 PLYDPELDAAAADA
+1457 PLYDPELDDAAADA

>member
-1 MKNVCV
+1 
-7 LGCGRLGQII
+7 
-17 ADGLHTGKVKGCRL
+17 
-31 EGVMDGNEKAVK
+31 
-43 EAARKFQCRA
+43 
-53 SHRAISVSAW
+53 
-63 PQAIG
+63 
-68 RMPMPL
+68 
-74 AAPWRAG
+74 
-81 RAALYNRRAGCY
+81 
-93 NKSDRPVG
+93 
-101 RSEFVPAGEQEE
+101 
-113 NSRPRV
+113 
-119 FWREDM
+119 
-125 LPQFS
+125 
-130 VRKPYTVLVAVV
+130 
-142 LVLVLGVISFT
+142 
-153 GMTTDLLPAMELPYV
+153 
-168 VVMTTYPGASPEK
+168 
-181 IETTVT
+181 
-187 KPLEAVLGTTGGIK
+187 
-201 NVSSVSSEN
+201 
-210 ASIVILEFEQGTN
+210 
-223 MDSAMIE
+223 
-230 LSSNVDLVS
+230 
-239 GQMDDAVG
+239 
-247 TPMLMKISPDMLPVM
+247 
-262 VASVDMDGMDVK
+262 
-274 EISAFADETVMPAF
+274 
-288 ERIDGVAS
+288 
-296 VDATG
+296 
-301 LVEQQVTVTLDQAK
+301 
-315 IDALNDKVLAG
+315 
-326 VDSGLADAQRELRE
+326 
-340 GQAKVADGKA
+340 
-350 KLAEGEAALESQKGS
+350 
-365 ALDKLAQGSA
+365 
-375 QVDGASATLSALLSE
+375 
-390 ETTLTANQ
+390 
-398 KAFEAERDG
+398 
-407 YTQAKQ
+407 
-413 GYEGINTALA
+413 
-423 GARDTARQ
+423 
-431 AAAAAAKQGVLDS
+431 
-444 VNALLAQMG
+444 
-453 RPAVGTYKEAAAVY
+453 
-467 AQLQQTQPGLP
+467 
-478 ALPDPAVVGEQAAA
+478 
-492 AVPANVDALLAL
+492 
-504 DDASFEAFKAQAGAL
+504 
-519 PGGEQLA
+519 
-526 ALAKESLTPLRDAE
+526 
-540 VRADTRLPEVEA
+540 
-552 ELSNITTRL
+552 
-561 AVISGMK
+561 
-568 PALEENLKKA
+568 
-578 QDAYA
+578 
-583 ELEKGKMTAVNELTR
+583 
-598 GEVTLS
+598 
-604 TTKTQLEDAEQKLA
+604 
-618 DAQEQFDQ
+618 
-626 ARDAAYKKADLSG
+626 
-639 VLTADMLG
+639 MLG

-960 RHKAPVLSGVT
+960 RHKAPVLAGVT

-990 AMDSPQMSATLTMP
+990 AMDSPQMSAKLTMP

-1329 AIPLAFTGG
+1329 TIPLAFTGG

-1457 PLYDPELDAAAADA
+1457 PLYDPELDDAAADA

>member
-1 MKNVCV
+1 
-7 LGCGRLGQII
+7 
-17 ADGLHTGKVKGCRL
+17 
-31 EGVMDGNEKAVK
+31 
-43 EAARKFQCRA
+43 
-53 SHRAISVSAW
+53 
-63 PQAIG
+63 
-68 RMPMPL
+68 
-74 AAPWRAG
+74 
-81 RAALYNRRAGCY
+81 
-93 NKSDRPVG
+93 
-101 RSEFVPAGEQEE
+101 
-113 NSRPRV
+113 
-119 FWREDM
+119 M

-210 ASIVILEFEQGTN
+210 ASLVILEFEQGTN

-301 LVEQQVTVTLDQAK
+301 LVEQQVTVTLDQVK

-407 YTQAKQ
+407 YTHAKQ

-453 RPAVGTYKEAAAVY
+453 WPAVGTYEEAAAVY

-526 ALAKESLTPLRDAE
+526 ALTKESLTQLRDAAL
-540 VRADTRLPEVEA
+540 RADTRLPEVEA

-639 VLTADMLG
+639 MLTADMLG

-1072 AAIEAQVADLD
+1072 AAIEAQAADLD

-1329 AIPLAFTGG
+1329 TIPLAFTGG

-1457 PLYDPELDAAAADA
+1457 PLYDPELDDAAADA

>member
-1 MKNVCV
+1 M
-7 LGCGRLGQII
+7 
-17 ADGLHTGKVKGCRL
+17 
-31 EGVMDGNEKAVK
+31 
-43 EAARKFQCRA
+43 
-53 SHRAISVSAW
+53 
-63 PQAIG
+63 
-68 RMPMPL
+68 
-74 AAPWRAG
+74 
-81 RAALYNRRAGCY
+81 
-93 NKSDRPVG
+93 
-101 RSEFVPAGEQEE
+101 
-113 NSRPRV
+113 
-119 FWREDM
+119 
-125 LPQFS
+125 
-130 VRKPYTVLVAVV
+130 
-142 LVLVLGVISFT
+142 
-153 GMTTDLLPAMELPYV
+153 
-168 VVMTTYPGASPEK
+168 
-181 IETTVT
+181 
-187 KPLEAVLGTTGGIK
+187 
-201 NVSSVSSEN
+201 
-210 ASIVILEFEQGTN
+210 
-223 MDSAMIE
+223 
-230 LSSNVDLVS
+230 
-239 GQMDDAVG
+239 
-247 TPMLMKISPDMLPVM
+247 
-262 VASVDMDGMDVK
+262 
-274 EISAFADETVMPAF
+274 
-288 ERIDGVAS
+288 
-296 VDATG
+296 
-301 LVEQQVTVTLDQAK
+301 
-315 IDALNDKVLAG
+315 
-326 VDSGLADAQRELRE
+326 
-340 GQAKVADGKA
+340 
-350 KLAEGEAALESQKGS
+350 
-365 ALDKLAQGSA
+365 
-375 QVDGASATLSALLSE
+375 
-390 ETTLTANQ
+390 
-398 KAFEAERDG
+398 
-407 YTQAKQ
+407 
-413 GYEGINTALA
+413 
-423 GARDTARQ
+423 
-431 AAAAAAKQGVLDS
+431 
-444 VNALLAQMG
+444 
-453 RPAVGTYKEAAAVY
+453 
-467 AQLQQTQPGLP
+467 
-478 ALPDPAVVGEQAAA
+478 
-492 AVPANVDALLAL
+492 
-504 DDASFEAFKAQAGAL
+504 
-519 PGGEQLA
+519 
-526 ALAKESLTPLRDAE
+526 
-540 VRADTRLPEVEA
+540 RADTRLPEVEA

-639 VLTADMLG
+639 MLTADMLG

-1329 AIPLAFTGG
+1329 TIPLAFTGG

-1457 PLYDPELDAAAADA
+1457 PLYDPELDDAAADA

>member
-1 MKNVCV
+1 
-7 LGCGRLGQII
+7 
-17 ADGLHTGKVKGCRL
+17 
-31 EGVMDGNEKAVK
+31 
-43 EAARKFQCRA
+43 
-53 SHRAISVSAW
+53 
-63 PQAIG
+63 
-68 RMPMPL
+68 
-74 AAPWRAG
+74 
-81 RAALYNRRAGCY
+81 
-93 NKSDRPVG
+93 
-101 RSEFVPAGEQEE
+101 
-113 NSRPRV
+113 
-119 FWREDM
+119 
-125 LPQFS
+125 
-130 VRKPYTVLVAVV
+130 
-142 LVLVLGVISFT
+142 
-153 GMTTDLLPAMELPYV
+153 
-168 VVMTTYPGASPEK
+168 
-181 IETTVT
+181 
-187 KPLEAVLGTTGGIK
+187 
-201 NVSSVSSEN
+201 
-210 ASIVILEFEQGTN
+210 
-223 MDSAMIE
+223 
-230 LSSNVDLVS
+230 
-239 GQMDDAVG
+239 
-247 TPMLMKISPDMLPVM
+247 
-262 VASVDMDGMDVK
+262 
-274 EISAFADETVMPAF
+274 
-288 ERIDGVAS
+288 
-296 VDATG
+296 
-301 LVEQQVTVTLDQAK
+301 
-315 IDALNDKVLAG
+315 
-326 VDSGLADAQRELRE
+326 
-340 GQAKVADGKA
+340 
-350 KLAEGEAALESQKGS
+350 
-365 ALDKLAQGSA
+365 
-375 QVDGASATLSALLSE
+375 
-390 ETTLTANQ
+390 
-398 KAFEAERDG
+398 
-407 YTQAKQ
+407 
-413 GYEGINTALA
+413 
-423 GARDTARQ
+423 
-431 AAAAAAKQGVLDS
+431 
-444 VNALLAQMG
+444 
-453 RPAVGTYKEAAAVY
+453 
-467 AQLQQTQPGLP
+467 
-478 ALPDPAVVGEQAAA
+478 
-492 AVPANVDALLAL
+492 
-504 DDASFEAFKAQAGAL
+504 
-519 PGGEQLA
+519 
-526 ALAKESLTPLRDAE
+526 
-540 VRADTRLPEVEA
+540 
-552 ELSNITTRL
+552 
-561 AVISGMK
+561 
-568 PALEENLKKA
+568 
-578 QDAYA
+578 
-583 ELEKGKMTAVNELTR
+583 
-598 GEVTLS
+598 
-604 TTKTQLEDAEQKLA
+604 
-618 DAQEQFDQ
+618 
-626 ARDAAYKKADLSG
+626 
-639 VLTADMLG
+639 
-647 NILMA
+647 MA

-960 RHKAPVLSGVT
+960 RHKAPVLAGVT

-990 AMDSPQMSATLTMP
+990 AMDSPQMSAKLTMP

-1329 AIPLAFTGG
+1329 TIPLAFTGG

-1452 IFRKK
+1452 TFRKK
-1457 PLYDPELDAAAADA
+1457 PLYDPELDDAAADA

>member
-1 MKNVCV
+1 M
-7 LGCGRLGQII
+7 
-17 ADGLHTGKVKGCRL
+17 
-31 EGVMDGNEKAVK
+31 
-43 EAARKFQCRA
+43 
-53 SHRAISVSAW
+53 
-63 PQAIG
+63 
-68 RMPMPL
+68 
-74 AAPWRAG
+74 
-81 RAALYNRRAGCY
+81 
-93 NKSDRPVG
+93 
-101 RSEFVPAGEQEE
+101 
-113 NSRPRV
+113 
-119 FWREDM
+119 
-125 LPQFS
+125 
-130 VRKPYTVLVAVV
+130 
-142 LVLVLGVISFT
+142 
-153 GMTTDLLPAMELPYV
+153 
-168 VVMTTYPGASPEK
+168 
-181 IETTVT
+181 
-187 KPLEAVLGTTGGIK
+187 
-201 NVSSVSSEN
+201 
-210 ASIVILEFEQGTN
+210 
-223 MDSAMIE
+223 
-230 LSSNVDLVS
+230 
-239 GQMDDAVG
+239 
-247 TPMLMKISPDMLPVM
+247 
-262 VASVDMDGMDVK
+262 
-274 EISAFADETVMPAF
+274 
-288 ERIDGVAS
+288 
-296 VDATG
+296 
-301 LVEQQVTVTLDQAK
+301 
-315 IDALNDKVLAG
+315 
-326 VDSGLADAQRELRE
+326 
-340 GQAKVADGKA
+340 
-350 KLAEGEAALESQKGS
+350 
-365 ALDKLAQGSA
+365 
-375 QVDGASATLSALLSE
+375 
-390 ETTLTANQ
+390 
-398 KAFEAERDG
+398 
-407 YTQAKQ
+407 
-413 GYEGINTALA
+413 
-423 GARDTARQ
+423 
-431 AAAAAAKQGVLDS
+431 
-444 VNALLAQMG
+444 
-453 RPAVGTYKEAAAVY
+453 
-467 AQLQQTQPGLP
+467 
-478 ALPDPAVVGEQAAA
+478 
-492 AVPANVDALLAL
+492 
-504 DDASFEAFKAQAGAL
+504 
-519 PGGEQLA
+519 
-526 ALAKESLTPLRDAE
+526 
-540 VRADTRLPEVEA
+540 EA

-990 AMDSPQMSATLTMP
+990 AMDSPQMSAILTMP

-1126 RSTEGL
+1126 RGTEGL

-1329 AIPLAFTGG
+1329 TIPLAFTGG

-1346 SELSIIAMLGFL
+1346 SELSVIAMLGFL

>member
-1 MKNVCV
+1 M
-7 LGCGRLGQII
+7 
-17 ADGLHTGKVKGCRL
+17 
-31 EGVMDGNEKAVK
+31 
-43 EAARKFQCRA
+43 
-53 SHRAISVSAW
+53 
-63 PQAIG
+63 
-68 RMPMPL
+68 
-74 AAPWRAG
+74 
-81 RAALYNRRAGCY
+81 
-93 NKSDRPVG
+93 
-101 RSEFVPAGEQEE
+101 
-113 NSRPRV
+113 
-119 FWREDM
+119 
-125 LPQFS
+125 
-130 VRKPYTVLVAVV
+130 
-142 LVLVLGVISFT
+142 
-153 GMTTDLLPAMELPYV
+153 
-168 VVMTTYPGASPEK
+168 
-181 IETTVT
+181 
-187 KPLEAVLGTTGGIK
+187 
-201 NVSSVSSEN
+201 
-210 ASIVILEFEQGTN
+210 
-223 MDSAMIE
+223 
-230 LSSNVDLVS
+230 
-239 GQMDDAVG
+239 
-247 TPMLMKISPDMLPVM
+247 
-262 VASVDMDGMDVK
+262 
-274 EISAFADETVMPAF
+274 
-288 ERIDGVAS
+288 
-296 VDATG
+296 
-301 LVEQQVTVTLDQAK
+301 
-315 IDALNDKVLAG
+315 
-326 VDSGLADAQRELRE
+326 
-340 GQAKVADGKA
+340 
-350 KLAEGEAALESQKGS
+350 
-365 ALDKLAQGSA
+365 
-375 QVDGASATLSALLSE
+375 
-390 ETTLTANQ
+390 
-398 KAFEAERDG
+398 
-407 YTQAKQ
+407 
-413 GYEGINTALA
+413 
-423 GARDTARQ
+423 
-431 AAAAAAKQGVLDS
+431 
-444 VNALLAQMG
+444 
-453 RPAVGTYKEAAAVY
+453 
-467 AQLQQTQPGLP
+467 
-478 ALPDPAVVGEQAAA
+478 
-492 AVPANVDALLAL
+492 
-504 DDASFEAFKAQAGAL
+504 
-519 PGGEQLA
+519 
-526 ALAKESLTPLRDAE
+526 
-540 VRADTRLPEVEA
+540 RADTRLPEVEA

-990 AMDSPQMSATLTMP
+990 AMDSPQMSAILTMP

-1126 RSTEGL
+1126 RGTEGL

-1329 AIPLAFTGG
+1329 TIPLAFTGG

-1358 VLAGVVVNNGI
+1358 ILAGVVVNNGI

-1457 PLYDPELDAAAADA
+1457 PLYDPELDDAAADA